1 MSFDYSNELLL
12 EDIYCNYSGLW
23 DIKYICQLIELYY
36 HNSSKIRQGNR
47 SDLATYHK
55 PVYKQNN
62 HQDKNIKAPVT
73 LCRLGFPTRP
83 DFEVGVCRGSVCL
96 SRGELGIRRGRVG
109 RVGIGREGTPTK
121 YYM

>member
-1 MSFDYSNELLL
+1 MKKFI
-12 EDIYCNYSGLW
+12 IYRVDFIFIILNFAY
-23 DIKYICQLIELYY
+23 
-36 HNSSKIRQGNR
+36 
-47 SDLATYHK
+47 
-55 PVYKQNN
+55 
-62 HQDKNIKAPVT
+62 APVT

-121 YYM
+121 YNM